1 MQTVTMHGKLYDKDD
16 TYLVSDSS
24 MFPARYSVPAGYT
37 FDFELVFEG
46 EYTQYAED
54 VTFSFSTS

>member
-1 MQTVTMHGKLYDKDD
+1 MHSKLYDKDG

-24 MFPARYSVPAGYT
+24 MFLARYSVPAGYT